1 MYDPNGA
8 NAATFLNDAFD
19 REMGHAFG
27 LADIPPPT
35 DPNTGQPNAC
45 LETLPTPSWCWTAN
59 GNGLIDNGAELF
71 GDFTPQP
78 GNPDVSMNLA
88 INFASARRS
97 MVLTSIQYLE
107 IVRLSRSAAKSKL
120 VRMKR
125 TLLVTLLVLLGLGAG
140 FAQEWAKQNLE
151 KSSRHG
157 EWVPIKH
164 DNRTVQSFVV
174 YPETKQKTPVIIVI
188 HEIFGMTDWVQS
200 VADQLA
206 AKGYIAIAPDLLSGM
221 GPNGGRSTDFQGR
234 AAFEAVSN
242 LNPDQVT
249 ADLNAVADY
258 AKKIPA
264 GNGKIAVVGFCWGGG
279 QSFRFATNRK
289 DLSAAFV
296 FYGPPPKDVS
306 TITAPVYGFYGGE
319 DARIDATIPETE
331 EAMKKAGKKYDP
343 VIYPGAGHGF
353 MRAGEDPANE
363 AAINST
369 ADDPESKKKH
379 DMAVANKK
387 ARAEAWERW
396 LKLLQSM

>member
-1 MYDPNGA
+1 
-8 NAATFLNDAFD
+8 
-19 REMGHAFG
+19 
-27 LADIPPPT
+27 
-35 DPNTGQPNAC
+35 
-45 LETLPTPSWCWTAN
+45 
-59 GNGLIDNGAELF
+59 
-71 GDFTPQP
+71 
-78 GNPDVSMNLA
+78 
-88 INFASARRS
+88 
-97 MVLTSIQYLE
+97 
-107 IVRLSRSAAKSKL
+107 
-120 VRMKR
+120 MKR
-125 TLLVTLLVLLGLGAG
+125 TFAITLVVILGLSVGL
-140 FAQEWAKQNLE
+140 AQDWAKQNLD
-151 KSSRHG
+151 KSTRHG
-157 EWVPIKH
+157 EWVQIKH

-188 HEIFGMTDWVQS
+188 HEIFGLTDWARS

-206 AKGYIAIAPDLLSGM
+206 GKGYIAIAPDLLSGM
-221 GPNGGRSTDFQGR
+221 GPKGGGSSEFPGTQD
-234 AAFEAVSN
+234 AMKAVSS
-242 LNPDQVT
+242 LDPDQVT

-319 DARIDATIPETE
+319 DARIDATVPDTQ

-343 VIYPGAGHGF
+343 VTYPGAGHGF

-363 AAINST
+363 AAIHNT

-387 ARAEAWERW
+387 ARTEAWERW
-396 LKLLQSM
+396 LGLLKSM